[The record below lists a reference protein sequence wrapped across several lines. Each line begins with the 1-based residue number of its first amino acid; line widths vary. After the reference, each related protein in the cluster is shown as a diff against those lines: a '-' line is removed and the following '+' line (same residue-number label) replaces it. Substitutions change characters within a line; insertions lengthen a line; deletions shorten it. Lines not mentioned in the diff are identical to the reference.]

1 MQFVDYTEC
10 VYKKNSL
17 HLLLVSCYKFAVG
30 YFIKITGLNCLNLAY
45 YIYYINIHFHVLAS
59 SAFIVRSL
67 THLQLFLLSEKV

>member
-30 YFIKITGLNCLNLAY
+30 YKINGLNCLNLV
-45 YIYYINIHFHVLAS
+45 YYINIHFHVLAS

-67 THLQLFLLSEKV
+67 THLQLFLISEKV